1 MGYKFFGIAALLA
14 LGFLWLTERPASAE
28 QPRKLVASWYGEEA
42 AGKLM
47 ANGKPFD
54 PNKYTCAS
62 WDYPLGTMLSVS
74 TNGKTVAVV
83 VTDRGPAKR
92 LLQTRQIDLSC
103 AAFSALAP
111 LTTGL
116 VQVTVEVL

>member
-1 MGYKFFGIAALLA
+1 
-14 LGFLWLTERPASAE
+14 
-28 QPRKLVASWYGEEA
+28 
-42 AGKLM
+42 M

-74 TNGKTVAVV
+74 ANGKTVAVV
-83 VTDRGPAKR
+83 CTDRGPHKR
-92 LLQTRQIDLSC
+92 LLKTRQLDLSR
-103 AAFSALAP
+103 AAFRALAS